1 MPNLLPSSQDA
12 PSGTGRYDQLFAAN
26 PYRDLQY
33 KQSGWQRFL
42 SALGFRTG
50 YDSFVE
56 QANINAAEYDADV
69 YAMMAENEYNS
80 PVNQARMMRAAG
92 LNPDF
97 QGLGDVATSAS
108 MRNDANGMQ
117 PGSDQLD
124 SGQAIGSAVSTFARG
139 VLSSLSI
146 GMSLYKDL
154 NTVKQMQSAIDGQNI
169 NNVRGLMSAVDEMI
183 VGSVPLSVLE
193 GGEDNLDK
201 FANAVDWTKY
211 GFSPHQ
217 FDSVRQMFSE
227 RLGSLKNDASLR
239 EQVFKRY
246 TNTEGSYRSSASGF
260 IPDSLRLSSADD
272 EDALFNT
279 VIASLAETAK
289 DLNQLQQS
297 IEYNKAENEGIALDI
312 ARQELDTLADNG
324 FGEMKAQNEITEMSG
339 NTYFK
344 QAQKIIAKTKS
355 VLYSR
360 LSALA
365 DAGNERARLTLMSMA
380 VNDLLQ
386 FEVGGALDFSLLKG
400 LESIAGKLLGPK
412 GPSYDE
418 HGTSSSR
425 RGFGLGFD
433 FKVKS
438 K

>member
-1 MPNLLPSSQDA
+1 MPNLPSSLDA
-12 PSGTGRYDQLFAAN
+12 PSGNGRYDQLFAAN

-33 KQSGWQRFL
+33 RQSGWQRFL

-69 YAMMAENEYNS
+69 YAMMSENEYNS

-92 LNPDF
+92 LNPDL

-117 PGSDQLD
+117 PGMDQLD
-124 SGQAIGSAVSTFARG
+124 SGQAIGSAISTFARG

-201 FANAVDWTKY
+201 YANAVDWTKY
-211 GFSPHQ
+211 GFAPNQ
-217 FDSVRQMFSE
+217 FDGVRQMFSE

-260 IPDSLRLSSADD
+260 IPDSMRLSSADPED
-272 EDALFNT
+272 ELFDS
-279 VIASLAETAK
+279 VISSLADAAQK
-289 DLNQLQQS
+289 LNQLQRN
-297 IEYNKAENEGIALDI
+297 IESNELQNKGVALDI
-312 ARQELDTLADNG
+312 ELQHLDTLAENG
-324 FGEMKAQNEITEMSG
+324 YGEMQAQNEITGMSAD
-339 NTYFK
+339 TYTK
-344 QAQKIIAKTKS
+344 QAQKVIAEAKS
-355 VLYSR
+355 TLYSR
-360 LSALA
+360 LRALA
-365 DAGNERARLTLMSMA
+365 DAGNDRARVTLMAMSC
-380 VNDLLQ
+380 NDLMQ
-386 FEVGGALDFSLLKG
+386 FELGGSIDFSLLKG
-400 LESIAGKLLGPK
+400 LASMAGKLLGPK

-418 HGTSSSR
+418 HGSSSSR
-425 RGFGLGFD
+425 HGFGLGFD
-433 FKVKS
+433 FKVRS